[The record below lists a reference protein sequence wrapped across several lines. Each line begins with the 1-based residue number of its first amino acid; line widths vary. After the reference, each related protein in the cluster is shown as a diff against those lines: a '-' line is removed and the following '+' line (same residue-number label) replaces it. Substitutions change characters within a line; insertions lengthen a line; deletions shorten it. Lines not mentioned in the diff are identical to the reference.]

1 MEELRSSLIPYAY
14 NITGSWE
21 ESKDIV
27 HDVLLKFSQMD
38 QDEIKNEKAY
48 LVRMV
53 VNLSID
59 HKRKQKK
66 HLSDYPGNWLP
77 EPVATDDPHTTV
89 YRKEI
94 LSYTVMVLL
103 EKLDPKQRAVF
114 ILKEA
119 FDYDHADIARVLGIS
134 VENSR
139 KILNRAKNELRLD
152 SAPKVPEKQSAMLRR
167 FLAVLESGDMAELER
182 LLHEQVNVVSD
193 GGGKVPAFRNI
204 IRGARSVSA
213 LLTGLYKKTFMHVD
227 SEITWINH
235 QPAILLHYENTLVT
249 CQIFSIEGDQVDHV
263 FIIRNPDKLA
273 VIEK

>member
-27 HDVLLKFSQMD
+27 HDALLKFSQLD
-38 QDEIKNEKAY
+38 QDDIKDQKAY

-59 HKRKQKK
+59 HKRRMKRQ
-66 HLSDYPGNWLP
+66 LSDYPGNWLP

-94 LSYTVMVLL
+94 MSYTVMVLL

-119 FDYDHADIARVLGIS
+119 FDYDHAEIARVLGIS

-139 KILNRAKNELRLD
+139 KVLNRAKSELRLE
-152 SAPKVPEKQSAMLRR
+152 SVPKSSEKQSAMLRR
-167 FLAVLESGDMAELER
+167 FLSILESGDMGALER

-204 IRGARSVSA
+204 IRGARSVAA
-213 LLTGLYKKTFMHVD
+213 LLAGLYKKTFMHVD
-227 SEITWINH
+227 SEIKWINH
-235 QPAILLHYENTLVT
+235 QPAILLHHANALVT
-249 CQIFSIEGDQVDHV
+249 CQIFSIDGDQVDHV